1 MSSRICGQTCSRVGT
16 RWRFPIEASFSL
28 RHTPR
33 RRQNRFC
40 CSEQFGSRCST
51 WGWASRVR
59 HLTAHEKLRL
69 WNRRTVCG
77 PVVAAG
83 CTRTP
88 CWRVLDID
96 PSTGLRLELTDA
108 LLDQGRSA
116 GAVPVAPIV
125 LGAAAGRPIT
135 LLPASCCSS
144 PCATST
150 SRAAIGGSSNTRTWS
165 TAASPGPPAP
175 TGESLGPQTTPCAQT
190 VTPDPRLL
198 FRFSAPT
205 VNAHRI
211 HYDQDYA
218 GTYRRFSW
226 PGRSRAAAGDLH
238 GRADTSMRANS
249 RPPVLLSAAA
259 PRLRR
264 PTSTR
269 PGCTLGPRGRR

>member
-1 MSSRICGQTCSRVGT
+1 MKNSVCG
-16 RWRFPIEASFSL
+16 IDE
-28 RHTPR
+28 
-33 RRQNRFC
+33 
-40 CSEQFGSRCST
+40 
-51 WGWASRVR
+51 
-59 HLTAHEKLRL
+59 
-69 WNRRTVCG
+69 TVCG

-88 CWRVLDID
+88 CRRVLDID

-150 SRAAIGGSSNTRTWS
+150 SRAAIGGSSNIRTWS
-165 TAASPGPPAP
+165 TAA
-175 TGESLGPQTTPCAQT
+175 
-190 VTPDPRLL
+190 VTPRRDHPHPLANPWDPKPHRGHKPS
-198 FRFSAPT
+198 RPIQGCCSDSAPSA
-205 VNAHRI
+205 NAHRI